1 MHSALVLCLIRRKS
15 DTKRHMDR
23 LPSILG
29 MVFAVAVG
37 AIAVSQVSSLRD
49 LGAPLTSG
57 SMRALLDTT
66 WFFMLMLV
74 VVVALGALFAAVM
87 LALKGR

>member
-1 MHSALVLCLIRRKS
+1 
-15 DTKRHMDR
+15 MDR
-23 LPSILG
+23 VPAILG
-29 MVFAVAVG
+29 LVFAMVLG
-37 AIAVSQVSSLRD
+37 MIAVAQVSSLRD

-57 SMRALLDTT
+57 AMRTLLDTT
-66 WFFMLMLV
+66 WFFMSMLV